1 MAICDRI
8 RELRLEIDISQKEL
22 AERTGINKSTISDY
36 EMGKKLPTA
45 QTILQLVK
53 FFGVDANYLLQD
65 EMAEVRA
72 RNSNI
77 ELSKGEEKAVMMYRE
92 LDDYGKDVVDTILEK
107 EHSRTVQQRE
117 NDGKPTRED
126 MHKELDRL
134 LDLEKGDESPESKPG

>member
-22 AERTGINKSTISDY
+22 AEKTGINKSTISDY

-77 ELSKGEEKAVMMYRE
+77 ELSKEEEKAVMMYRE
-92 LDDYGKDVVDTILEK
+92 LDDYGKDVVDTVLEK

-117 NDGKPTRED
+117 NGGKPTRED

-134 LDLEKGDESPESKPG
+134 LDLEKGDESPE